1 MALHPSVAAVRS
13 AVRRSLAGLP
23 QGATVLVA
31 CSGGADSLALLG
43 AAVFEGHKAGLRVLG
58 VTVDHQLQ
66 EGSGPHAQHVA
77 DQMRALGADESV
89 VATVSVDAPGM
100 GPEAAARRARYD
112 VLNELRTRLD
122 ATVVLL
128 GHTLDDQA
136 ETVLMGLTRGSGVR
150 SLAGMRRS
158 FDGFVRPLLGV
169 TRTDTETACMTEGVE
184 WWTDPHNADPRF
196 TRVRLRTRILP
207 MLEDELGPGIAATLA
222 RTADQ
227 ARADVA
233 YLDAVAEATFRKV
246 ADERSLP
253 VDALAEL
260 PEAIRRRVLRLAA
273 VAAGS
278 PAAEL
283 FHEHVLAVDELVTAW
298 RGQKWIDLPGHLR
311 ARRRG
316 SRIGFEPATELV
328 LLHSD
333 ALDPPARDAL
343 RKLWD
348 AAFDGGFTDE
358 DAEHAYGGTHAIV
371 REPAGEVLAHAS
383 VVPREIVVGDRVLR
397 AGYVEAVATRPGHQR
412 RGLASR
418 AMVAIGEVVQEHYEL
433 GALST
438 SAHGF
443 YERLGWE
450 RWRGPSYVITDGV
463 RRRTPDEDDGV
474 MVLRVTGELDRIQ
487 PIACHDRPGDAW

>member
-23 QGATVLVA
+23 KGATVLVA

-43 AAVFEGHKAGLRVLG
+43 AAVFEGRKAGLRVVG

-66 EGSGPHAQHVA
+66 DGSATLAQHVA

-112 VLNELRTRLD
+112 VLGELRTRLH
-122 ATVVLL
+122 ATLVLL
-128 GHTLDDQA
+128 GHTRDDQA

-158 FDGFVRPLLGV
+158 FDGFVRPLLDV
-169 TRTDTETACMTEGVE
+169 TRTDTETACLTEGVE

-207 MLEDELGPGIAATLA
+207 MLEDELGPGVAATLA

-233 YLDAVAEATFRKV
+233 YLDAVAETTFREV
-246 ADERSLP
+246 ADERSIP
-253 VDALAEL
+253 VDALAAL

-283 FHEHVLAVDELVTAW
+283 FHEHVVAVDELVTAW

-311 ARRRG
+311 AVRRDG
-316 SRIGFEPATELV
+316 RIGFEPSAEL
-328 LLHSD
+328 LLVASTV
-333 ALDPPARDAL
+333 LDPSARAAL
-343 RKLWD
+343 RELWD
-348 AAFDGGFTDE
+348 AAFAGGFTDE
-358 DAEHAYGGTHAIV
+358 DAGHAFGGTHAIV
-371 REPAGEVLAHAS
+371 RTPAGELLAHAS
-383 VVPREIVVGDRVLR
+383 VVPRELVVGDRSLR
-397 AGYVEAVATRPGHQR
+397 GGYVEAVATRPGHQR
-412 RGLASR
+412 RGLGSR
-418 AMVAIGEVVQEHYEL
+418 VMAAIAEVVREHYEL

-450 RWRGPSYVITDGV
+450 RWRGPSYVIRAGTRV
-463 RRRTPDEDDGV
+463 RTPEEDDGV
-474 MVLRVTGELDRIQ
+474 MVLPVAEELDRTQ